1 MIGQPVSTAGSG
13 GRIQPARPG
22 DPSRI
27 GPYRIVGRLGEGG
40 MGTVHA
46 GVAPDGGRVAV
57 KVVHRAQAGD
67 PEFRARFRREV
78 RLSARVQGPS
88 LLPLLAADP
97 DADAPWLATPYVPG
111 PTLAQHLA
119 AYGPLSGGTLYA
131 FATGTAQALAAIHAA
146 GVVHRDVKPQNVL
159 LTPAG
164 PRVLDFGIAH
174 ATDGTSVTRTGMLTG
189 TPGWLSPEHYR
200 SGLAGPESDLFTWG
214 ALVAYAATGRLP
226 FGGGAPEAVA
236 YRVTSGEPDLD
247 GTPER
252 LREILE
258 RALVKEPTERSTAV
272 EAAEG
277 CARLLAAEPTQ
288 VLGGSKEAEE
298 GLDPT
303 LVGELVT
310 ARWSVP
316 DVEDPTWPEPL
327 RAPGSSSRRRA
338 AAVVLAA
345 AAVVG
350 AGVGGAWSFHGNGD
364 GSPAARNAATA
375 VPTTARAGAA
385 TSSTAAGGIT
395 VRESDGVSGAE
406 GTPSGPATV
415 ADAGAVAASD
425 AQASTDVAASA
436 SASAAAATLATQ
448 QHAALAHTYNVGHF
462 TVKFTEVDVGDGE
475 PQTYVLAR
483 VTSHSSD
490 TAIYEQRG
498 IIVSLI
504 KPSGALDVRT
514 TLCVELAGNTYGD
527 YEGSQDSGSPDWSS
541 IRVSLSKET
550 PC

>member
-1 MIGQPVSTAGSG
+1 
-13 GRIQPARPG
+13 
-22 DPSRI
+22 
-27 GPYRIVGRLGEGG
+27 

-46 GVAPDGGRVAV
+46 GLAPDGGRVAV
-57 KVVHRAQAGD
+57 KVVHPAQAGD

-78 RLSARVQGPS
+78 RLSARVQGPC

-111 PTLAQHLA
+111 PTLAQHLV
-119 AYGPLSGGTLYA
+119 AYGRLAGGTLYA

-174 ATDGTSVTRTGMLTG
+174 ATDGTSVTRTGMMTG
-189 TPGWLSPEHYR
+189 TPGWLSPEQYR
-200 SGLAGPESDLFTWG
+200 GGVAGSESDVFTWG

-236 YRVTSGEPDLD
+236 YRVISGEPDLD
-247 GTPER
+247 GVPER
-252 LREILE
+252 LREILQ
-258 RALVKEPTERSTAV
+258 RAFAKEPAERLTAAEAV
-272 EAAEG
+272 EA
-277 CARLLAAEPTQ
+277 CAPLLAAESTQ
-288 VLGGSKEAEE
+288 VLGASDEAEN

-310 ARWSVP
+310 ARWSVAA
-316 DVEDPTWPEPL
+316 VEDPTWPEPP
-327 RAPGSSSRRRA
+327 RAPGGSFPRRA
-338 AAVVLAA
+338 IAVVLAA

-350 AGVGGAWSFHGNGD
+350 AGVGGAWTFRGYGD
-364 GSPAARNAATA
+364 GSRAARSATAA
-375 VPTTARAGAA
+375 VPTAGRAGAA

-395 VRESDGVSGAE
+395 ARETDDVSGAK
-406 GTPSGPATV
+406 GTPSGPAPE
-415 ADAGAVAASD
+415 ADPGAAAASD
-425 AQASTDVAASA
+425 AQASIDAAASA
-436 SASAAAATLATQ
+436 SASTAAVALATQ
-448 QHAALAHTYNVGHF
+448 QHAALEHTYSVGHF
-462 TVKFTEVDVGDGE
+462 TVKFTEVNVGDGE

-483 VTSHSSD
+483 VTSHSSN

-498 IIVSLI
+498 IVVSLI

-527 YEGSQDSGSPDWSS
+527 YEASQDSGSPDWSS
-541 IRVSLSKET
+541 IRVSLSKEF